1 MGKKMKLACSS
12 TVAPGDTLTQKAE
25 FLKECGYDGM
35 SVFADYAHWS
45 LQQHKEVLSLYER
58 TGIVPCEF
66 VFADPVY
73 GHLMSEDPVLRNQC
87 RQMYKEAAAVCAET
101 GAITELEY
109 ACGPQD
115 PLPLYS
121 PYQKMPEKQQEEFI
135 RVYREI
141 ASVTEGSAGLVLIEP
156 INRYEAPYLNTVNDC
171 AALLHAVNHPNA
183 GLLLDSFHMS
193 MEEQNLSKSTLF
205 AEKWVRHVHLGDS
218 NRLLP
223 GYGHT
228 DFAALISA
236 LNQIHYHGFL
246 SLECAILGDPFTE
259 LKKASAFLA
268 ELIANDGQIM

>member
-1 MGKKMKLACSS
+1 MEEKMKLACSS
-12 TVAPGDTLTQKAE
+12 TVVPGNTLTEKAE
-25 FLKECGYDGM
+25 FLKKCGYDGM
-35 SVFADYAHWS
+35 SVFADYACWS
-45 LQQHKEVLSLYER
+45 PDLHKEVVSLYER

-66 VFADPVY
+66 VFSDPVY
-73 GHLMSEDPVLRNQC
+73 GHLMSEDPVLRRRC
-87 RQMYKEAAAVCAET
+87 RQMYREAAAVCAET

-121 PYQKMPEKQQEEFI
+121 PYQKMSARQQEEF
-135 RVYREI
+135 VLLYREI

-156 INRYEAPYLNTVNDC
+156 INRYEAPYLNTVSDC
-171 AALLHAVNHPNA
+171 TTLLHAVDHPNA

-193 MEEQNLSKSTLF
+193 IEEQNLSESTIF

-228 DFAALISA
+228 DFSA
-236 LNQIHYHGFL
+236 LFSALKQIHYHGFL
-246 SLECAILGDPFTE
+246 SLECAVMGDPFAE
-259 LKKASAFLA
+259 LKKTSAFLS
-268 ELIANDGQIM
+268 ELIENDGQNI